1 VSGEGADGR
10 IKTVK
15 TVFRLIHV
23 NLGCAL
29 HGSTQVLPKW
39 YAICKLT
46 FTVIIIL
53 MLVIIMI
60 VIVIVIVTVT
70 VIVIVIIVII

>member
-1 VSGEGADGR
+1 MSGAGDDGR

-23 NLGCAL
+23 SLGCAL

-39 YAICKLT
+39 YVLLC
-46 FTVIIIL
+46 V
-53 MLVIIMI
+53 M
-60 VIVIVIVTVT
+60 
-70 VIVIVIIVII
+70 

>member
-1 VSGEGADGR
+1 MSGEGDDGR

-39 YAICKLT
+39 YVVCKLT
-46 FTVIIIL
+46 FKGC
-53 MLVIIMI
+53 
-60 VIVIVIVTVT
+60 
-70 VIVIVIIVII
+70 

>member
-1 VSGEGADGR
+1 MSGEGDEGR

-39 YAICKLT
+39 YVVFNSLTVSLSVHLFICLSV
-46 FTVIIIL
+46 FLSCLSVH
-53 MLVIIMI
+53 
-60 VIVIVIVTVT
+60 
-70 VIVIVIIVII
+70 